1 MERSPMMLQVE
12 CTYFFEENPFALE
25 TGESLATRLGRSVD
39 DLIPVLERLVELSVL
54 TRIGSGE
61 QSVYRYNRP
70 VTVYRNLRT

>member
-1 MERSPMMLQVE
+1 MVLQVE

-25 TGESLATRLGRSVD
+25 TGESLAMRLGRSVD

-54 TRIGSGE
+54 SRIGSGA

-70 VTVYRNLRT
+70 VTVYRNLRA